1 MDTGKNDYEGF
12 LSPLVI
18 EAFGRYMHICR
29 MTPTGLRASDN
40 WQLGIP
46 VKVYMKSM
54 WRHFFDVWSSYR
66 GGRTKERQIINLL
79 ALKFNVDGM
88 LHEALKH
95 ASYDEI
101 DYALGLFT
109 EHRAEELA
117 ARMRQQPSPTQSPPR
132 PQSPG
137 PAV

>member
-29 MTPTGLRASDN
+29 QTPTGLRASDN

-46 VKVYMKSM
+46 TKVYMKSM
-54 WRHFFDVWSSYR
+54 WRHFFDVWSHYR
-66 GGRTKERQIINLL
+66 GGRTKERQIVNLL

-101 DYALGLFT
+101 DYALGIFT
-109 EHRAEELA
+109 EHRAEENLA
-117 ARMRQQPSPTQSPPR
+117 RQAAQQSVPSL
-132 PQSPG
+132 PQ
-137 PAV
+137 